1 MLNLLNYFKNI
12 SILPVPMEPSDLNL
26 KIRTSFLQVK
36 KDIDFLY
43 QRVVN
48 EWASI
53 DILSKN
59 IGLINSRLDILEK
72 KLDLLLLNRISTRN
86 EGVNRRL
93 SDDCPSIVHRS
104 IDSQSTVEN
113 LESDQKQP
121 TKPQKEG
128 LEDQKE
134 TPEPLNLP
142 KIRPERQPIYPQSTN
157 VQPLDN
163 LSKKQLLMYI
173 SIFRLQNEL
182 KRPLTYLDIAQKTE
196 LTESGV
202 KYLIRTLSLCKVP
215 LLIYR
220 NPDNIN
226 CISIPKELQ
235 SSEFER
241 HIMDLLDSIYR
252 RRKSKT

>member
-93 SDDCPSIVHRS
+93 SIDCPPVNR
-104 IDSQSTVEN
+104 
-113 LESDQKQP
+113 
-121 TKPQKEG
+121 
-128 LEDQKE
+128 
-134 TPEPLNLP
+134 
-142 KIRPERQPIYPQSTN
+142 
-157 VQPLDN
+157 
-163 LSKKQLLMYI
+163 
-173 SIFRLQNEL
+173 
-182 KRPLTYLDIAQKTE
+182 
-196 LTESGV
+196 
-202 KYLIRTLSLCKVP
+202 
-215 LLIYR
+215 
-220 NPDNIN
+220 
-226 CISIPKELQ
+226 
-235 SSEFER
+235 
-241 HIMDLLDSIYR
+241 
-252 RRKSKT
+252 